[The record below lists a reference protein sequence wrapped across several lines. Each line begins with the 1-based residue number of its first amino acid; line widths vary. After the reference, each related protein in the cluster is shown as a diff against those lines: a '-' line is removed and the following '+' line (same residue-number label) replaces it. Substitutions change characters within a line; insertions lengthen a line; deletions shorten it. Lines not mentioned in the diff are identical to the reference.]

1 MRSARLPSI
10 LLILLLLPA
19 VSRGGDARGDLLRLI
34 NAARQRAGAP
44 AIRLSPELTRAA
56 QEHAAEVAARGS
68 LKLRAG
74 STEEMRERLR
84 RAGYLAH
91 AWTES
96 LASNSGDS
104 GEVLRDLRAGDPESY
119 RKLLSP
125 EYRDLGIGL
134 DRMKGAALYTFLFA
148 VPEGDWFARET
159 AGLRDLRRVQAE
171 MLAAVNAERRKAGA
185 PLLRPS
191 ARLDQA
197 AQRHAEDMLA
207 RRYFA
212 HESPE
217 GKTVR
222 ERARAAGYEWQAI
235 GENIAEGQLSV
246 AEVMDTWMHSPG
258 HRRNILDRD
267 FRELGAGLTL
277 GKSGGEWQ
285 AVWVQTFG
293 WKKQN

>member
-19 VSRGGDARGDLLRLI
+19 ASRGGDARGDLLRLI

-44 AIRLSPELTRAA
+44 AIRLSSELTRAA

-125 EYRDLGIGL
+125 EYRDLG
-134 DRMKGAALYTFLFA
+134 
-148 VPEGDWFARET
+148 
-159 AGLRDLRRVQAE
+159 
-171 MLAAVNAERRKAGA
+171 
-185 PLLRPS
+185 
-191 ARLDQA
+191 
-197 AQRHAEDMLA
+197 
-207 RRYFA
+207 
-212 HESPE
+212 
-217 GKTVR
+217 
-222 ERARAAGYEWQAI
+222 
-235 GENIAEGQLSV
+235 
-246 AEVMDTWMHSPG
+246 
-258 HRRNILDRD
+258 
-267 FRELGAGLTL
+267 
-277 GKSGGEWQ
+277 
-285 AVWVQTFG
+285 
-293 WKKQN
+293 